1 MLQWGSS
8 LGLLSNTYSIHNA
21 LGDKR
26 NPPVF
31 NAFIRVT
38 FEPTYNYAFKVIISS
53 HIDKRYFLCVM
64 IIIILSHFIFASKS
78 PTISSLFISIDAVGS
93 SKIKTS
99 LFSKNTFKKVSA

>member
-38 FEPTYNYAFKVIISS
+38 FEPSDITE
-53 HIDKRYFLCVM
+53 
-64 IIIILSHFIFASKS
+64 
-78 PTISSLFISIDAVGS
+78 
-93 SKIKTS
+93 KIPAPLPS
-99 LFSKNTFKKVSA
+99 

>member
-38 FEPTYNYAFKVIISS
+38 FEPTYNYACLLYTS
-53 HIDKRYFLCVM
+53 
-64 IIIILSHFIFASKS
+64 
-78 PTISSLFISIDAVGS
+78 DA
-93 SKIKTS
+93 
-99 LFSKNTFKKVSA
+99 ADE

>member
-53 HIDKRYFLCVM
+53 HIDK
-64 IIIILSHFIFASKS
+64 
-78 PTISSLFISIDAVGS
+78 
-93 SKIKTS
+93 
-99 LFSKNTFKKVSA
+99 

>member
-31 NAFIRVT
+31 NLM
-38 FEPTYNYAFKVIISS
+38 PSS
-53 HIDKRYFLCVM
+53 ELHLNQHTIM
-64 IIIILSHFIFASKS
+64 HSKL
-78 PTISSLFISIDAVGS
+78 LFHH
-93 SKIKTS
+93 T
-99 LFSKNTFKKVSA
+99 

>member
-53 HIDKRYFLCVM
+53 HIDSKRQVLMRLDTKLLHPFV
-64 IIIILSHFIFASKS
+64 SWSN
-78 PTISSLFISIDAVGS
+78 SL
-93 SKIKTS
+93 
-99 LFSKNTFKKVSA
+99 